1 MKTSVRAA
9 GIKSVGN
16 NRGGLGASELHGKRL
31 DTTSQKRIIT
41 APNSINW
48 SKAGDGKGLDLVEA
62 FKAHKKETG
71 AVERGNAEIGTH
83 LLVVVPPE
91 WIMEGGDIHDP
102 NNPNT
107 LKAIQAAKEWAES
120 WQGEGAVFAYRFD
133 LDEKGTGVI
142 DLFTAPVF
150 EQGRRNGKTVKTI
163 SPSMAKREIVK
174 QTGEKTSGAAFQTS
188 WAEWAETNLDT
199 RMERGNRKEE
209 TGREHIHAEIYAK
222 AAETIKAEI
231 ETEFEV
237 KKVEENDRLERIRAA
252 REKHL
257 KEAYEARRKQ
267 LEANYQAKQKQLE
280 QSYEARQAELE
291 KLREFHSNLELKN
304 SELDGKIAEKTNTL
318 TSLDKREADLEK
330 REREVEANEAKKLK
344 LFNKTQVI
352 QDKLEELEDTKDRFV
367 GQYKN
372 KVAELESEY
381 QLKGKRLSNELARK
395 GMELT
400 QEKLAFDRKVKEAN
414 ELLDQYGSMHALKL
428 ETGRM
433 LMEADVKVDRLQREV
448 TQKSDLISSQSVR
461 LNELEKTQKL
471 FVFLQNFL
479 QKHFPE
485 TYEKF
490 VRAWNNKA
498 ISPENADNEKTNN
511 HTYQSPE
518 M

>member
-9 GIKSVGN
+9 GIKSINN

-48 SKAGDGKGLDLVEA
+48 SKAGENNGLDLVAA

-91 WIMEGGDIHDP
+91 WIKEGGDIHDP

-163 SPSMAKREIVK
+163 SPSMAKRELVK
-174 QTGEKTSGAAFQTS
+174 RTGEKTSGAAFQTS
-188 WAEWAETNLDT
+188 WAEWAETHLDT
-199 RMERGNRKEE
+199 RMERGNRKAE
-209 TGREHIHAEIYAK
+209 TGREHVHAEIYAK
-222 AAETIKAEI
+222 AAETLKAEI

-252 REKHL
+252 
-257 KEAYEARRKQ
+257 KEKQ
-267 LEANYQAKQKQLE
+267 LEENYAARQKQLE
-280 QSYEARQAELE
+280 ENYAARQKQLEDSYEAKKAELDE
-291 KLREFHSNLELKN
+291 
-304 SELDGKIAEKTNTL
+304 KIADKTSIIAT
-318 TSLDKREADLEK
+318 LDKREADLEK
-330 REREVEANEAKKLK
+330 RESEVEANEAKKLK

-352 QDKLEELEDTKDRFV
+352 QDKLEELEHIRSNFEGKY
-367 GQYKN
+367 QAKA
-372 KVAELESEY
+372 KELEAEY
-381 QLKGKRLSNELARK
+381 DKKFGLINE
-395 GMELT
+395 
-400 QEKLAFDRKVKEAN
+400 
-414 ELLDQYGSMHALKL
+414 QY
-428 ETGRM
+428 
-433 LMEADVKVDRLQREV
+433 
-448 TQKSDLISSQSVR
+448 
-461 LNELEKTQKL
+461 N
-471 FVFLQNFL
+471 
-479 QKHFPE
+479 QKHFALDKRMRDFE
-485 TYEKF
+485 
-490 VRAWNNKA
+490 NQKA
-498 ISPENADNEKTNN
+498 EAKKILDQGFDFKKVLSENEKLKSQLNSKVQEYDYKLDRVKYDLNAAKSEIATQTKTIEAQITEINKLKGIEKVVDFIDAFLKQ
-511 HTYQSPE
+511 HFPTVHQKLIAAWKTEPAKSKTEDYDYSGPS